1 MSCIFSNFQGY
12 LGIKCIQFPRPL
24 RKFSHSVAFLVTP
37 FPPPY
42 THDVI
47 FEYTFRPKIME
58 LLEILV
64 MNILLGNCQKLKKTK
79 KILVNIN
86 KTIIYNN
93 YIQKL
98 IYCMHNK
105 N

>member
-1 MSCIFSNFQGY
+1 MYPVSKTSQKILTQCGIFSDS
-12 LGIKCIQFPRPL
+12 LP
-24 RKFSHSVAFLVTP
+24 S
-37 FPPPY
+37 PY

-47 FEYTFRPKIME
+47 FEYTFRPEIME
-58 LLEILV
+58 LLDILV

-79 KILVNIN
+79 ILVNIN

-93 YIQKL
+93 YKQKL

-105 N
+105 NSSL

>member
-12 LGIKCIQFPRPL
+12 LGIKRVQFPRPL
-24 RKFSHSVAFLVTP
+24 RKFSHSVTFLVSP

-47 FEYTFRPKIME
+47 FEYTFRPEIME

-64 MNILLGNCQKLKKTK
+64 INILLGNCQKLKK
-79 KILVNIN
+79 N
-86 KTIIYNN
+86 
-93 YIQKL
+93 
-98 IYCMHNK
+98 
-105 N
+105 